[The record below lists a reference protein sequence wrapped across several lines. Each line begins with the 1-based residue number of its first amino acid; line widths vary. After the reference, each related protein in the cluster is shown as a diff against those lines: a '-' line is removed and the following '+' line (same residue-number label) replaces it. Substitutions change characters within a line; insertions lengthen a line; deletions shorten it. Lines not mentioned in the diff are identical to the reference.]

1 MENRNILLIFVL
13 SNKTSVMKIELKN
26 VKINLTFSE
35 ETTMFKADLVIN
47 GIVVGEANNDGRGG
61 CTFYD
66 ANSYNVKKQE
76 FLPDAERKRN
86 KELIEQAEAFC
97 KSLPPMKHTFGD
109 VEHEIPMSL
118 EYFID
123 ELVYEELKKKE
134 QKKFEKKMV
143 DAILWGKPNGH
154 SYTQVKF
161 KIPLAKIP
169 LMQLQGVVNKYK
181 TQLKEGEQFLNT
193 NLEELGIKL

>member
-1 MENRNILLIFVL
+1 
-13 SNKTSVMKIELKN
+13 MKIELKN
-26 VKINLTFSE
+26 IKINLTFSE
-35 ETTMFKADLVIN
+35 ETTMFMADLVIN

-66 ANSYNVKKQE
+66 AKSYNVKKQE

-86 KELIEQAEAFC
+86 RELIQQAEAFC
-97 KSLPPMKHTFGD
+97 KSQPKQVVDFGGTKHEFD
-109 VEHEIPMSL
+109 VRL
-118 EYFID
+118 ESVID
-123 ELVYEELKKKE
+123 DLVTAELEKKE
-134 QKKFEKKMV
+134 QKKLEKKMV
-143 DAILWGKPNGH
+143 DAILWGRPNGH
-154 SYTQVKF
+154 SYTLVKF
-161 KIPLAKIP
+161 KMPLSKIP